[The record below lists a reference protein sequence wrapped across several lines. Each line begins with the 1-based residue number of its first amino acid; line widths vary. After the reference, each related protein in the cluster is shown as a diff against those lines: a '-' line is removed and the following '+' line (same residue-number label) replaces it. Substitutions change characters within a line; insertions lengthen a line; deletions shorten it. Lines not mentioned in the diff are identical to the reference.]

1 MKLQGE
7 HRFPVGRD
15 ALWAALLDPTLL
27 VRVLPGCEPLVPA
40 GENAWRAAMALRV
53 GPVQGRFEGTLALS
67 DLVEATSYRMAIDGS
82 GPAGFLRGSGVI
94 ALADD
99 GDGTRLAYEV
109 DAEVGGRVASV
120 GQRLVESSARALAK
134 QGLEGLERELAQRA
148 AAGEGAAAPAP
159 PAPSQ
164 AAFAARFARGLFGEL
179 PLAWRLAIV
188 ALALAALLLLVFS
201 LAGCG
206 APGGQPRAGGS
217 AEESSEAVSQAERT
231 RRMEEHA
238 AEMQRSYEEALADE
252 DASEE
257 ERIRAYQEF
266 EAERQR
272 LNREA
277 EGRNATGEGGQEDP

>member
-15 ALWAALLDPTLL
+15 VLWAALLDPALL

-40 GENAWRAAMALRV
+40 GENSWRAAMALRV

-67 DLVEATSYRMAIDGS
+67 DLVERTSYRMAIDGS
-82 GPAGFLRGSGVI
+82 GPAGFLRGSGTI

-109 DAEVGGRVASV
+109 DAEVGGRVAAV

-148 AAGEGAAAPAP
+148 ATAEGAAAPPP

-188 ALALAALLLLVFS
+188 ALALAALLLLV
-201 LAGCG
+201 LTLTGCG
-206 APGGQPRAGGS
+206 APRGEPRAGEGE
-217 AEESSEAVSQAERT
+217 AEESESHSQTERT
-231 RRMEEHA
+231 RRMEERA
-238 AEMQRSYEEALADE
+238 AEMQRGYDEAIADE
-252 DASEE
+252 SASEE
-257 ERIRAYQEF
+257 EKLRAYQEF